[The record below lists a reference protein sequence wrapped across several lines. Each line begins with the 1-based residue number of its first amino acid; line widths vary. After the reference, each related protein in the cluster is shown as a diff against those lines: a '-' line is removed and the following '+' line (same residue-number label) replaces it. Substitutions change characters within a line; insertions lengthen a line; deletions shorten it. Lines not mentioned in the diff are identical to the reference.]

1 MRLCACS
8 ASKITSGAILL
19 KVILRTMRCSI
30 SVAFAKG
37 WGKET
42 LNPCFGQK
50 CSRGEQGNK
59 FEIIRWKMETEEFE
73 VDFDKL
79 LS

>member
-1 MRLCACS
+1 MPLCAKS
-8 ASKITSGAILL
+8 ASKITFGAILP
-19 KVILRTMRCSI
+19 KVILRTMQCSI
-30 SVAFAKG
+30 SVAFAKN
-37 WGKET
+37 WRKET

-59 FEIIRWKMETEEFE
+59 FEIIRWKMETEEFG
-73 VDFDKL
+73 VDFDKF